1 MTYLGRWRFQVALS
15 NFNEVSMFSDLLS
28 DGNGERSSIRFIM
41 LGFFIWFILDWIY
54 GLYSTGSYNPTYEKI
69 LLLCSVFG
77 FKVIQKFKEL

>member
-1 MTYLGRWRFQVALS
+1 
-15 NFNEVSMFSDLLS
+15 MFSDLLS
-28 DGNGERSSIRFIM
+28 DGAGERSSIRVVM

-54 GLYSTGSYNPTYEKI
+54 GLYSAGSYNPTYEKI